1 MSTDMNVLAHFL
13 FYSLQETVDLS
24 NGCTLYTLFQAIA
37 RCSEVEYGSSG
48 PKWELLMLVAIDQ
61 LCRAVPDVAVI
72 SSCCRVM
79 AGSLQNAV
87 NHTIMYKHM

>member
-1 MSTDMNVLAHFL
+1 MTACV
-13 FYSLQETVDLS
+13 
-24 NGCTLYTLFQAIA
+24 
-37 RCSEVEYGSSG
+37 G

-61 LCRAVPDVAVI
+61 LCRAVPAVAVF

-79 AGSLQNAV
+79 AGSLQNAA